1 MAKKDSTTSKKYL
14 NILGIVT
21 LVFGCLILVG
31 AIVFMAVDF
40 DLQSLGG
47 DYYKELLAHANG
59 DIKVAKMAIAMTI
72 MSTGLSEILMGWL
85 ERRAAKNP
93 EKSTFLLV
101 LVVLSVISGVFTM
114 VSGGFKDIANASG
127 SIVSLT
133 INVLAL
139 MAILDIRRK
148 IDE

>member
-1 MAKKDSTTSKKYL
+1 MVKKESTTSKKYL

-21 LVFGCLILVG
+21 LIFGCLVLVG
-31 AIVFMAVDF
+31 AIIFMAVDF

-47 DYYKELLAHANG
+47 EYYGELLARANG
-59 DIKVAKMAIAMTI
+59 DVKVAKMAIAMTI
-72 MSTGLSEILMGWL
+72 ISTGLGEILMGWL

-114 VSGGFKDIANASG
+114 VNGGFKDVANACG
-127 SIVSLT
+127 TIVSLT

-139 MAILDIRRK
+139 MAILDIRKK